1 MYARIAAFEGGD
13 TERLRQ
19 MNEERMSSGE
29 MDMPDGM
36 KGAMMLSGDKGRLFI
51 AYFDSKEQVDA
62 AESHFDK
69 MGDEIPEEVR
79 GRRTSVD
86 VYDVVWN
93 SWE

>member
-29 MDMPDGM
+29 MVMPDGM
-36 KGAMMLSGDKGRLFI
+36 KGGMVLAGDNRRLFI
-51 AYFDSKEQVDA
+51 TYFDSKEQVAA
-62 AESHFDK
+62 AEAEFDK

-79 GRRTSVD
+79 GHRTSVE
-86 VYDVVWN
+86 VFDVVWN